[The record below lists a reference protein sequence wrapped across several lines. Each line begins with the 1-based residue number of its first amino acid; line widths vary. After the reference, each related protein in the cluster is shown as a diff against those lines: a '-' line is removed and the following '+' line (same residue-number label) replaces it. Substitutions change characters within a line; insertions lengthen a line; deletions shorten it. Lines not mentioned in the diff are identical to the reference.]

1 MNSKAD
7 KYRDFFQT
15 LYCVLHNGRLDFQMH
30 HYVMNTQLAKNT
42 VVIRWLKYILVP
54 KQMEVLPPQFK
65 LNQS

>member
-1 MNSKAD
+1 
-7 KYRDFFQT
+7 
-15 LYCVLHNGRLDFQMH
+15 MH